1 MRQILPLL
9 AAVLLYGFN
18 GWGQNGAGFQQVSQL
33 RGGGAGGM
41 NLAAISY
48 YNELSKKLPETTD
61 GRQLTASNIEGSM
74 YFTDKFVPG
83 TVYYLDKV
91 FGNFPMR
98 YNAFT
103 DQIEI
108 RKEGSTVL
116 EAMHQSPGLS
126 SQILNTKYTF
136 LSYRN
141 SKGDMEEG
149 YLVPL
154 TLGEKYR
161 LYEKRSKAFKEGQA
175 AKTSFHKTTPHKF
188 VDRQAF
194 YIARDAENPKY
205 FKGSKKEL
213 IAFFGA
219 DVANTLKSYIKQN
232 RLNLSEQK
240 DMIALVAHANGLEQ

>member
-48 YNELSKKLPETTD
+48 YNELSKKLPETAD
-61 GRQLTASNIEGSM
+61 GQQLSASNIEGSM
-74 YFTDKFVPG
+74 YFMDKFVPG
-83 TVYYLDKV
+83 TIYYLDKV

-116 EAMHQSPGLS
+116 EAMHQGPGLS
-126 SQILNTKYTF
+126 SQILNTKYIF

-141 SKGDMEEG
+141 NKGEMEEG

-154 TLGEKYR
+154 TSGEKYR
-161 LYEKRSKAFKEGQA
+161 LYEKQSKAFKEGQV

-188 VDRQAF
+188 VDKQAF
-194 YIARDAENPKY
+194 YLAKDAENPRY
-205 FKGSKKEL
+205 FKGNKKEL

-219 DVANTLKSYIKQN
+219 ERASDLKSYIKRN
-232 RLNLSEQK
+232 RLNLNEPR
-240 DMIALVAHANGLEQ
+240 DMIALVAHANGLAQ